1 MDDATHTDGNHVAGL
16 LAQVLAIDATTV
28 VRRCP
33 SCGAD
38 RAMAEHR
45 AYHGAG
51 IVLRCPACDDVALRI
66 AVRDD
71 GLTAELRGAF
81 MVAVP
86 AVE

>member
-1 MDDATHTDGNHVAGL
+1 MHTDGNHVAGL
-16 LAQVLAIDATTV
+16 LAQVFAVDTTTV
-28 VRRCP
+28 MRRCH
-33 SCGAD
+33 SCGSD
-38 RAMAEHR
+38 RPMAEHR

-51 IVLRCPACDDVALRI
+51 VVLRCPACDDVAVRI

-81 MVAVP
+81 VVALP